1 MRCNIYSHIFC
12 IICPCD
18 SIPILQTSQTVSFC
32 RGVYITN
39 KTDSKILKFS
49 VIGLCGMC
57 LHGEIKNRIWRFQTV
72 ADPINASCCVS
83 GKLVKTGEWY
93 RSITNAKEWFCS
105 DSILKREFFRDFN
118 LKVYIW
124 FLELKLFEPLCWFE
138 AGDIGG
144 ELFYALSRRKRKQKT
159 RLIENLLLPST
170 A

>member
-1 MRCNIYSHIFC
+1 MTPSQFCRHLKPFRFAEEFTQFRLSDQIFHD
-12 IICPCD
+12 P
-18 SIPILQTSQTVSFC
+18 PQTVSFC
-32 RGVYITN
+32 RGVYITS

-49 VIGLCGMC
+49 VIGFCGMC
-57 LHGEIKNRIWRFQTV
+57 LHGEVKNRIWRFQTV

-124 FLELKLFEPLCWFE
+124 FLEGNIRSLNRARGQRNSAYPF
-138 AGDIGG
+138 
-144 ELFYALSRRKRKQKT
+144 
-159 RLIENLLLPST
+159 
-170 A
+170 